1 MLRLVGLAKLLV
13 ISRSHLNLLDLV
25 QVGICNGSVALLM
38 PTATVPFTLFHHLC
52 LIRHR
57 CDLLLLLL
65 LLLLRLLEHDSLT
78 VRLAPRGCRLLLV
91 DILLHLLS
99 TGRSDIFLAVLIH
112 LIVVPFLD
120 QTNGVTARRPFRWH

>member
-65 LLLLRLLEHDSLT
+65 LLLRLLEHDSLT

-120 QTNGVTARRPFRWH
+120 

>member
-65 LLLLRLLEHDSLT
+65 LRLLEHDSLT

-112 LIVVPFLD
+112 LSVVPFLD
-120 QTNGVTARRPFRWH
+120 

>member
-65 LLLLRLLEHDSLT
+65 LLLRLLEHDSLT

-112 LIVVPFLD
+112 LSVVPFLD
-120 QTNGVTARRPFRWH
+120 